1 MSTFAIQTWDNPTLP
16 IAGSE
21 ALFPVRRIY
30 CVGRNYAAHA
40 REMGHDPDREPPF
53 FFAKPADALVPNG
66 GDVPYP
72 VATKNLHPEIEMV
85 VALKSGGKD
94 IPAATANDCIYGYGV
109 GLDLT
114 RRDMQGVAKDMGR
127 PWDLSKGF
135 NLSAPTTRLHPVSE
149 VGLLEKG
156 TISLT
161 VNGEL
166 RQKGDLADMIWNVP
180 ETIAY
185 LSGLIELKAGDL
197 IFTGTPDGVAAIQRG
212 DLLVGHVDGL
222 DDLTVKIV

>member
-1 MSTFAIQTWDNPTLP
+1 MSNFAIPTWDTPSLP
-16 IAGSE
+16 VAGTDAE
-21 ALFPVRRIY
+21 FPVRRIY

-40 REMGHDPDREPPF
+40 REMGHDPDREPQF
-53 FFAKPADALVPNG
+53 FFAKPSDALVPNG

-94 IPAATANDCIYGYGV
+94 IPVEKANDCIYGYGV

-135 NLSAPTTRLHPVSE
+135 DQSAPTTRLHPVSE
-149 VGLLEKG
+149 VGLIESG

-161 VNGEL
+161 VNGEM

-185 LSGLIELKAGDL
+185 LSSLIELKSGDL
-197 IFTGTPDGVAAIQRG
+197 IFTGTPDGVAAIERG
-212 DLLVGHVDGL
+212 DVLIGHVDGL
-222 DDLTVKIV
+222 DDLTITVV

>member
-1 MSTFAIQTWDNPTLP
+1 MSNFAIPTWDTPSLP
-16 IAGSE
+16 VAGTDAE
-21 ALFPVRRIY
+21 FPVRRIY

-53 FFAKPADALVPNG
+53 FFAKPSDALVPNG

-94 IPAATANDCIYGYGV
+94 IPVEKANDCIYGYGV

-114 RRDMQGVAKDMGR
+114 RRDMQGFAKDMGR

-135 NLSAPTTRLHPVSE
+135 DQSAPTTRLHPVSE
-149 VGLLEKG
+149 VGLIESG

-161 VNGEL
+161 VNGEM

-185 LSGLIELKAGDL
+185 LSSLIELKSGDL
-197 IFTGTPDGVAAIQRG
+197 IFTGTPDGVAAIERG
-212 DLLVGHVDGL
+212 DVLIGHVDGL
-222 DDLTVKIV
+222 DDLTITVV